1 MTSLYKRAT
10 PPQARILRAVAGA
23 VKNVGDAH
31 PEYGLNEYM
40 ARSIAKRACGT
51 LTAQWPD
58 MLAAKSVKGFVP
70 SDSDG
75 RLTSLR
81 HRPGGSQLRPG
92 RPADLHLAT
101 GRRRGPSKVSK
112 VAPTLSLIYREL
124 GMMAGEAR
132 RACDTAR
139 LEALADAL
147 RVVARHSALTTGDRR
162 DG

>member
-1 MTSLYKRAT
+1 MTSLYKRAS

-58 MLAAKSVKGFVP
+58 MLAAKSVKGFAP

-81 HRPGGSQLRPG
+81 RRPGGSQVFTG
-92 RPADLHLAT
+92 RPADLHPAT
-101 GRRRGPSKVSK
+101 GRRRGVPCYSG
-112 VAPTLSLIYREL
+112 ALPALYREL
-124 GMMAGEAR
+124 GIMAGQAR
-132 RACDTAR
+132 RAGNIER
-139 LEALADAL
+139 LAALADVL
-147 RVVARHSALTTGDRR
+147 RMLSKVITTT
-162 DG
+162 